1 MNEGIQLGV
10 RQTSLFSLE
19 SFILSEMIFFVKIA
33 NLSDYSTL
41 NFKFSFCTHS
51 YTEFSNSLIASFPIV
66 FWLFLFVVVTAQN
79 YTTI

>member
-10 RQTSLFSLE
+10 RQTSLFSPNE
-19 SFILSEMIFFVKIA
+19 SFILSEIIFFVKIA

-51 YTEFSNSLIASFPIV
+51 YTEFSNSIDCIISNSIL
-66 FWLFLFVVVTAQN
+66 VVPVYCCYHST
-79 YTTI
+79 